1 MFKNRNR
8 HGISK
13 SALLFVMCT
22 VLLSGCSEQTPEEA
36 LLQVDFMT
44 APEVRY
50 QTAVVEKGSYIQT
63 EKDKLTVVYTKEE
76 NLSWEKDNARFKE
89 VFVRRNQTVKAG
101 DILMSFSIEVSEAEL
116 AALRLRLQRAGE
128 DMESGIA
135 SREQEIREKEENA
148 RYLGYYEGQI
158 AHLQIEKMRVEYE
171 RYVYQM
177 QQEIAE
183 LEEQIAEIEAE
194 KENNVLRAPF
204 DGVVSKVADWV
215 YGGKVPSGKPLI
227 TIYAPDEF
235 LLRGPQ
241 NPELRYDMPV
251 TVEMNTSAEPLPA
264 TIISA
269 ANILPSS
276 LNPGGVMVR
285 LDAERQELGRTIRM
299 NAQTRVMQNVL
310 TIDSDAIRK
319 EAGKNY
325 VYVLDGDMPRKRYV
339 EVGADSGET
348 AWILDGLSE
357 GMLVIT
363 ELEG

>member
-8 HGISK
+8 HGCRK
-13 SALLFVMCT
+13 SALLLVMT
-22 VLLSGCSEQTPEEA
+22 AVLLSGCGEQTQPEV
-36 LLQVDFMT
+36 LLQTDFMN
-44 APEVRY
+44 APEVQY

-76 NLSWEKDNARFKE
+76 NLSWDKDNARFKE

-101 DILMSFSIEVSEAEL
+101 DVLMSFSVEISEAEL

-128 DMESGIA
+128 DMESGIV
-135 SREQEIREKEENA
+135 SREQEIQEKEEAA
-148 RYLGYYEGQI
+148 RYLGYYEGKI
-158 AHLQIEKMRVEYE
+158 AHLQIEKLRVEYE
-171 RYVYQM
+171 RFLYQM
-177 QQEIAE
+177 QQEISQ
-183 LEEQIAEIEAE
+183 LEQKIADIEAE
-194 KENNVLRAPF
+194 MEDNVLRAPF

-215 YGGKVPSGKPLI
+215 YGGKVPSGQTLI
-227 TIYAPDEF
+227 TIFSPDSF

-241 NPELRYDMPV
+241 NPELRYNMPV

-285 LDAERQELGRTIRM
+285 LDAKIQELGRTIRM
-299 NAQTRVMQNVL
+299 NAQTRVLQNVL
-310 TIDSDAIRK
+310 TVDSDAIRQEGAK
-319 EAGKNY
+319 HY
-325 VYVLDGDMPRKRYV
+325 VYVLDGDIPRKRYV
-339 EVGADSGET
+339 EVGANSGET